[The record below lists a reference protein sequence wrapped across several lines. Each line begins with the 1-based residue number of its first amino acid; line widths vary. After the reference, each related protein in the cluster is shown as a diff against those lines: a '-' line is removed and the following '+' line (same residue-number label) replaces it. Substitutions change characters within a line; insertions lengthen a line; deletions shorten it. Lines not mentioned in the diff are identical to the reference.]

1 MVFLKGD
8 AHRVPEHKGIR
19 DSLRE
24 TASVRLPDPRELQL
38 RIKLGGAS
46 QPGSS
51 PHLPKP
57 CPDTWAQVTS
67 AKGDENN
74 GLFCRGAGKG
84 EQRQQER
91 PDCNISPSQTVRG
104 WWPSACSQLGRTLL

>member
-24 TASVRLPDPRELQL
+24 TASVRLPNPRELQL
-38 RIKLGGAS
+38 RIKLGGHHSLAA
-46 QPGSS
+46 P

-57 CPDTWAQVTS
+57 CPVLIL
-67 AKGDENN
+67 
-74 GLFCRGAGKG
+74 GLR
-84 EQRQQER
+84 
-91 PDCNISPSQTVRG
+91 
-104 WWPSACSQLGRTLL
+104 